1 MTTSKPLVRPSKRK
15 YSSKIRYWLVLFAKA
30 AITIMLPLVTLTVAL
45 FANFKMYHCST
56 IKPFDMDFLLDGSVV
71 GQFDSRLY
79 NGRIGPKISMR
90 GDIFVKVGFKTDD
103 GQMAPSA
110 NKIIT

>member
-1 MTTSKPLVRPSKRK
+1 
-15 YSSKIRYWLVLFAKA
+15 
-30 AITIMLPLVTLTVAL
+30 MLPLVTLTVAL

-71 GQFDSRLY
+71 GQFDSRLR

-90 GDIFVKVGFKTDD
+90 GDIFVKVGFQN
-103 GQMAPSA
+103 GNGSLAPS
-110 NKIIT
+110 NNQTET

>member
-1 MTTSKPLVRPSKRK
+1 MRPKKRK
-15 YSSKIRYWLVLFAKA
+15 YSSKIRYWLVLLAKS
-30 AITIMLPLVTLTVAL
+30 AIPIMLPLVTLTVAL

-71 GQFDSRLY
+71 GQFDSRLR

-90 GDIFVKVGFKTDD
+90 GDIFVKAGFQTGD
-103 GQMAPSA
+103 GLLAPWS
-110 NKIIT
+110 NQTEK